1 MELPHESVL
10 LRIFIGESDRHG
22 HLPLYE
28 AIVLKARELHLAGA
42 TVLRGAMGFGKSSR
56 MHTSKILRLSVDL
69 PLLIEIVD
77 SEEKI
82 NAFLPVLDGMISGGL
97 VTLEKVRAIRYLGT
111 PPPQCARPTG
121 AGPARSYFATGCA
134 PAARLANIESR

>member
-28 AIVLKARELHLAGA
+28 AIVLKARESHLAGA

-82 NAFLPVLDGMISGGL
+82 TAFLPVLDGMISGGL

-111 PPPQCARPTG
+111 PPP
-121 AGPARSYFATGCA
+121 
-134 PAARLANIESR
+134 